1 MQILHSFGFHEP
13 YNLQQMISTFLGL
26 TYTFYFLRKKYT
38 IACVFVNK
46 KATTTKTEKTK
57 RQNKTQTHTH
67 THTKMIQGLDA
78 LWITIQFTGSKILK
92 SVLCTCQYFA
102 SQIIT

>member
-57 RQNKTQTHTH
+57 RRNKTQTHTH
-67 THTKMIQGLDA
+67 THTNDPGTGCSLDN
-78 LWITIQFTGSKILK
+78 
-92 SVLCTCQYFA
+92 CTVHWQ
-102 SQIIT
+102 